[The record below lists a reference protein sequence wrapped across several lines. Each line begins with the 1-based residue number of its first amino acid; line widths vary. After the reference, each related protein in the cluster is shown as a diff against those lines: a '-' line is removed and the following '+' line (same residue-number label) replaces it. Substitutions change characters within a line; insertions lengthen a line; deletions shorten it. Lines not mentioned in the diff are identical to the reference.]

1 MINNKSSVQARFVQ
15 IKSAVL
21 DKIESGE
28 MRPGDKVLSE
38 NKLAASFGVS
48 RMTARR
54 ALSELVVE
62 GILARYQKI
71 TMASISRKLTE
82 AEALL
87 KSLFGTR
94 LYQPSEDG
102 GDESLP
108 TFTPLFLNIYIPPKL
123 GARQQTKPA
132 KQEDVT

>member
-62 GILARYQKI
+62 GILARSQGVGTFVSDKRP
-71 TMASISRKLTE
+71 MSSILEIRSI
-82 AEALL
+82 
-87 KSLFGTR
+87 
-94 LYQPSEDG
+94 D
-102 GDESLP
+102 DEIIQRGHRYS
-108 TFTPLFLNIYIPPKL
+108 NK
-123 GARQQTKPA
+123 
-132 KQEDVT
+132 V